1 MFVYQDKD
9 RNICVTFRSNKPVE
23 QPEYVIAIDEAA
35 KALYMVSG
43 MISQIPDESGETT
56 SPGGFYTQA
65 QLDAAI
71 EKAVR
76 DAFASIENAEEGEY

>member
-23 QPEYVIAIDEAA
+23 TPEYVIAIDEAS

-43 MISQIPDESGETT
+43 MISQITGESGGTT
-56 SPGGFYTQA
+56 SPEGLYTQE

-71 EKAVR
+71 EKAVC
-76 DAFASIENAEEGEY
+76 DALASIQNAEEGEY